1 MMQSE
6 VESQQVEGVSCLS
19 AVQFLCSHEVLQI
32 SVISPDFDFMLGAF
46 DKVPPFLKCADDHQH
61 FLVMDF
67 IVVFHSI
74 ETFGQEG
81 DWMPFVVF
89 HGRL

>member
-1 MMQSE
+1 L
-6 VESQQVEGVSCLS
+6 QQVEEVSCLL
-19 AVQFLCSHEVLQI
+19 AVQLLCGHEVLQV

-46 DKVPPFLKCADDHQH
+46 DEVPPFFKCTDDSQH

-67 IVVFHSI
+67 IVAFHGI

-81 DWMPFVVF
+81 DWVQFVIF
-89 HGRL
+89 LGML